1 MSTSIR
7 LPNLGAEAT
16 EARIIAWR
24 HGVGDIVTAGE
35 LVAEIETE
43 KATVDLEAPVTG
55 RLAEILVPEGA
66 MVPVGTIV
74 AIIEDV

>member
-1 MSTSIR
+1 M
-7 LPNLGAEAT
+7 PNLGAEAT

>member
-1 MSTSIR
+1 MSTPIR

-16 EARIIAWR
+16 EARIVAWR
-24 HGVGDIVTAGE
+24 HSVGDMVTAGE

-55 RLAEILVPEGA
+55 RLAEILAPEGA
-66 MVPVGTIV
+66 EVPVGTIV